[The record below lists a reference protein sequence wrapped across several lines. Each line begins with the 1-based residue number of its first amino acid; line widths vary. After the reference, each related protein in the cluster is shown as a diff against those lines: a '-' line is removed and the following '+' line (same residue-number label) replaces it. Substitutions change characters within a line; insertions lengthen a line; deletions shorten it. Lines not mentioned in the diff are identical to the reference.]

1 MMKRT
6 LLAAV
11 VLCGGCLA
19 FGQAFEGAVTGGPMQ
34 LSKSGA
40 QITSSLSGVP
50 GAGDTVALDNGW
62 NLGFRATVNPY
73 RIFGF
78 EFGYIYNR
86 THLLIGG
93 ADQGG
98 MAIHQGFGDG
108 LIYATK
114 EGSRFR
120 PFGAAGLNFS
130 NFVLPGSSSQYGG
143 GQNKFGFNYGAGVKV
158 KVKGMWMARFDIR
171 QFNQGKPDFGVPGV
185 SGRLLLTQYSV
196 GFGVGL

>member
-6 LLAAV
+6 LLAAI

-19 FGQAFEGAVTGGPMQ
+19 FGQAFEGAITGGPMQ

-98 MAIHQGFGDG
+98 MDSPGVWRWINLRYQRG
-108 LIYATK
+108 LALSSVRGGRP
-114 EGSRFR
+114 EFQQFR
-120 PFGAAGLNFS
+120 SA
-130 NFVLPGSSSQYGG
+130 
-143 GQNKFGFNYGAGVKV
+143 
-158 KVKGMWMARFDIR
+158 R
-171 QFNQGKPDFGVPGV
+171 QFFTVRRRPKQVRV
-185 SGRLLLTQYSV
+185 
-196 GFGVGL
+196 